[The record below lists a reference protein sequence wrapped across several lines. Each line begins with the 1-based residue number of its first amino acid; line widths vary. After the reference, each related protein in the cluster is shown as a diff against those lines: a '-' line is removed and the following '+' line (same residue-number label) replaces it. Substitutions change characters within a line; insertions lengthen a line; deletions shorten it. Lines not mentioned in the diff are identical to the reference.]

1 MKTRFQF
8 HRRFFLFSL
17 SILGC
22 SALIGEA
29 SAQLNE
35 SKIERDATGIY
46 SGGIKAGK
54 VLEAGGGLP
63 SETFTTTPYTG
74 KVKVPV
80 KDGKLSTVLTDP
92 DVETSDSKAVMKGK
106 EKKSTV
112 QRGGN
117 RVSVEATGTVSL
129 TGSPKWTGAS
139 IKGNIDDKGTKWTG
153 DCEAKGKKVFPPYMF
168 DPDDDPMTDNS
179 YLVPESSFTVSGLD
193 VDGKG

>member
-1 MKTRFQF
+1 MKTRLSNYI
-8 HRRFFLFSL
+8 RTFSL
-17 SILGC
+17 GLSLLGC
-22 SALIGEA
+22 NAFIGEV

-46 SGGIKAGK
+46 SGGIKNGK

-63 SETFTTTPYTG
+63 AETFTTTPYTG

-80 KDGKLSTVLTDP
+80 KDGKLSSVLTDP

-139 IKGNIDDKGTKWTG
+139 IKGNIDDKGTKWSG
-153 DCEAKGKKVFPPYMF
+153 NCEAKGKKVFPAYMF
-168 DPDDDPMTDNS
+168 DHDDDPMTDDI
-179 YLVPESSFTVSGLD
+179 LVPESSFTVSGLD